1 MDQPDPDEFVSVAVH
16 FLTHRKDLHRNACG
30 LLPENILDHGPGS
43 FQNLEYPVTVDGTT
57 YTTLTMRRPKVR
69 DERDARRDGGG
80 PVDQELRLFGN
91 LCEVAPA
98 VMEEL
103 DAADYD
109 RLQDVYFDF
118 FPVGSRRRL

>member
-1 MDQPDPDEFVSVAVH
+1 M
-16 FLTHRKDLHRNACG
+16 TG
-30 LLPENILDHGPGS
+30 TTIT
-43 FQNLEYPVTVDGTT
+43 LEYPVTVDGTT

-69 DERDARRDGGG
+69 DERDARRGGSG

-91 LCEVAPA
+91 LCEVAPG

-118 FPVGSRRRL
+118 FPEGSRRRP

>member
-1 MDQPDPDEFVSVAVH
+1 MSG
-16 FLTHRKDLHRNACG
+16 TT
-30 LLPENILDHGPGS
+30 IT
-43 FQNLEYPVTVDGTT
+43 LEYPVTVDGTT
-57 YTTLTMRRPKVR
+57 HTTLTMRRPKVR
-69 DERDARRDGGG
+69 DERDAQRGGG
-80 PVDQELRLFGN
+80 TTGEMELRLFGN

-109 RLQDVYFDF
+109 RLQDAYFDF